1 MLGLTIVF
9 IIAILGFREFVGETS
24 QPELYDKELGEW
36 ASKMNVMLSEPMND
50 SKLKETNND
59 EGFEFYLKAQDVI
72 REFP

>member
-1 MLGLTIVF
+1 M
-9 IIAILGFREFVGETS
+9 
-24 QPELYDKELGEW
+24 GEW